1 MRPVLQLVRLLI
13 LLIATSAAAQAQQA
27 SLVET
32 NDGTVWAGV
41 FLGSSAPSQLGEAP
55 ANEESKAVVQTMQ
68 KLPALS
74 FAHYRLLGEHVQPLL
89 KEYESW
95 LVPSRGFFFK
105 LDSRGPE
112 AGGGVRVAVQLWREK
127 EVLLKTDVVLKGER
141 AVLVRGPAL
150 GNHGNLLVALRLI
163 KPGK

>member
-1 MRPVLQLVRLLI
+1 MPVRRFLFCLCVVL
-13 LLIATSAAAQAQQA
+13 AAALPSYPA
-27 SLVET
+27 ET

-41 FLGSSAPSQLGEAP
+41 FLGAPATSELGDAP
-55 ANEESKAVVQTMQ
+55 ANEESKSVVERMKKVPSLT
-68 KLPALS
+68 

-112 AGGGVRVAVQLWREK
+112 SSGGVRVAVQLWRDK
-127 EVLLKTDVVLKGER
+127 EVLLKTDVVLKGDR
-141 AVLVRGPAL
+141 PVLIRGPAL
-150 GNHGNLLVALRLI
+150 GQHGTLLVALRLI